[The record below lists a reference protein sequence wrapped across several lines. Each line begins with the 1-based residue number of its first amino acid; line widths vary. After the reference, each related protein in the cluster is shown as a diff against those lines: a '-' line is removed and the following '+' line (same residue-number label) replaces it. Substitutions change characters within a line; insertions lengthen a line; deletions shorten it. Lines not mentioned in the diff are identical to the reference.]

1 MKGNIKVTF
10 HYGSKNFE
18 ELIKFIISNKL
29 KTKNIKLNI
38 NIDTTEDS
46 KNEVSSAV
54 QETERGE
61 E

>member
-10 HYGSKNFE
+10 HYGNEDFE
-18 ELIKFIISNKL
+18 ELIKFIIFNKL
-29 KTKNIKLNI
+29 KTKKVELQNELRGIDNQEVKVLN
-38 NIDTTEDS
+38 
-46 KNEVSSAV
+46 AV